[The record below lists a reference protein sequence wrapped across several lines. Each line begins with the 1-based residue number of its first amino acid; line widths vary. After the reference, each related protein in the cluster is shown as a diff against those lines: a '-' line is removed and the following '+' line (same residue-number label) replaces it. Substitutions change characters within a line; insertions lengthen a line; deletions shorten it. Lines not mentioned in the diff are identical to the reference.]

1 MSAPP
6 SMLNSVAARLTNA
19 KQAQN
24 AKKVSQN
31 ATAVPMPTNAAVTAA
46 LPPMNA
52 PTNAPKS
59 GFFSFLG
66 FGGSRRKTHGRKKR
80 VCKTRRQKTRRQKSS
95 RK

>member
-1 MSAPP
+1 
-6 SMLNSVAARLTNA
+6 MLNSVAARLTNA

-31 ATAVPMPTNAAVTAA
+31 ATVASAPTNAAVTAA
-46 LPPMNA
+46 LPPTNA

-66 FGGSRRKTHGRKKR
+66 FGGSRRKTYGRKKR
-80 VCKTRRQKTRRQKSS
+80 VCKTRRQKTRRQKT
-95 RK
+95 RRQKTRR